1 MPNFAAMRRLII
13 CTLCLFF
20 LLGCK
25 GKKKRADVPAEQFF
39 PVPAYIKGELARLDS
54 SLASFYKI
62 ETVDGRSDTVPI
74 QNKEVRQYASDF
86 ASLPDIS
93 SESLKD
99 DYQVTQAYDDILGS
113 YVFMFTT
120 TEDHPVRREDVVL
133 DTEQNVEGANNI
145 QSIFVELWGN
155 NDDTA
160 IRKNMLWE
168 AGKRFQITTITE
180 AGGAQKTKK
189 LQVVWNGFNSQT
201 R

>member
-1 MPNFAAMRRLII
+1 MSRLIF
-13 CTLCLFF
+13 CTLCLFI
-20 LLGCK
+20 LLGCNR
-25 GKKKRADVPAEQFF
+25 KKKRAEVPAGQFF
-39 PVPAYIKGELARLDS
+39 PVPAYIRGELSRLDS

-74 QNKEVRQYASDF
+74 ANKEVRQYAADF

-93 SESLKD
+93 AEDLKD

-133 DTEQNVEGANNI
+133 DTEQNVEGANTI
-145 QSIFVELWGN
+145 QSIFVELWEN

-160 IRKNMLWE
+160 VRKNMLWE
-168 AGKRFQITTITE
+168 AGKRFQVTTISE
-180 AGGAQKTKK
+180 AGGTQRTKK
-189 LQVVWNGFNSQT
+189 LQVVWNDFDS
-201 R
+201 RR